1 MKKLKAIITKT
12 AAIAVTLAFV
22 FPTLMTSSAKAFPDG
37 PIEFIIPFGAGGG
50 ADIEGRLLAKEMSK
64 VLGVPVVPINKPGAG
79 GAVTYTYVKNSKPD
93 GQTVAWNS
101 TSILTTTNIGNVPF
115 DYNALDHIGRVEFQ
129 PMPFAVKA
137 DAPWKALKDFAAA
150 CKKSPGTLKVAN
162 SSTGSATHLAAIALM
177 NAIGCDAIH
186 LPAGVKRRNAT
197 VLSGE
202 ADAMIAPL
210 TATVNLVKAKKIRL
224 LALPTENRSSV
235 MPDVPTAKELGYNAV
250 LDLFRGLSV
259 AKGTALTVK
268 AKLADAMFK
277 AANSKA
283 FTDLAEKKGFTI
295 RPMMVG
301 PFGDYLSQEDA
312 KVVKI
317 MKDAGLYQSKKK

>member
-12 AAIAVTLAFV
+12 AAIAVASAFV
-22 FPTLMTSSAKAFPDG
+22 FPTIMTSSAKAFPDG

-50 ADIEGRLLAKEMSK
+50 ADIEGRILAKEMSK

-93 GQTVAWNS
+93 GQTLAWNS

-137 DAPWKALKDFAAA
+137 NAPWKTLKDFAAA

-162 SSTGSATHLAAIALM
+162 SSAGSATHLGAIALM
-177 NAIGCDAIH
+177 DAIGCKVIH

-202 ADAMIAPL
+202 SNAMIAPL

-224 LALPTENRSSV
+224 LAMPTEMRSPV
-235 MPDVPTAKELGYNAV
+235 MPNVPTAKELGYNAV

-259 AKGTALTVK
+259 AKGTPHAVMDQIS
-268 AKLADAMFK
+268 AAMIK
-277 AANSKA
+277 AANSAA
-283 FTDLAEKKGFTI
+283 FKGLAKKKGFTI
-295 RPMMVG
+295 ATMQVRK
-301 PFGDYLSQEDA
+301 FEAYLKQENA

-317 MKDAGLYQSKKK
+317 MKAANLYQSKKK

>member
-1 MKKLKAIITKT
+1 MYQRLETDILII
-12 AAIAVTLAFV
+12 
-22 FPTLMTSSAKAFPDG
+22 G
-37 PIEFIIPFGAGGG
+37 GGG
-50 ADIEGRLLAKEMSK
+50 AGLLAA
-64 VLGVPVVPINKPGAG
+64 LHARRANQHLRIVVAAKGLI
-79 GAVTYTYVKNSKPD
+79 
-93 GQTVAWNS
+93 GQS
-101 TSILTTTNIGNVPF
+101 
-115 DYNALDHIGRVEFQ
+115 
-129 PMPFAVKA
+129 
-137 DAPWKALKDFAAA
+137 
-150 CKKSPGTLKVAN
+150 
-162 SSTGSATHLAAIALM
+162 
-177 NAIGCDAIH
+177 GCTRMVQ
-186 LPAGVKRRNAT
+186 G
-197 VLSGE
+197 
-202 ADAMIAPL
+202 
-210 TATVNLVKAKKIRL
+210 
-224 LALPTENRSSV
+224 
-235 MPDVPTAKELGYNAV
+235 GYNAV